1 MERGSGNRLLIALLL
16 LTLLVSAAASPPE
29 LACRNIQALLDQND
43 SKGALAA
50 ADEAL
55 SQYGADPVA
64 AARLRILRAQALVGR
79 VKWTVIYD
87 AVLPELPKSLETSET
102 AVQRLRLLGTA
113 SFVANNDNAKARETL
128 EAARRLAVA
137 YHPRLLAKVLLPRL
151 SMNAFTTAERE
162 QAAREALASARRY
175 HQEDMEARLNAGA
188 ARLLADQERYD
199 EAITMGEKALS
210 WATAHHDVG
219 LAQQVAGNLGWCYYV
234 LGDDEVAE
242 QNLRDAVAI
251 ATRIGAA
258 GDLVPWHLQLGNI
271 AYDRGDYAT
280 ATVEYNEAQGIAK
293 TARDR
298 GNALAD
304 LARVSLATKR
314 YDEARGFNNDA
325 MKQKAEAKNAEG
337 LLRSR
342 TLDAMIDL
350 FQKRYDHAKATLE
363 SVVAEATTKSVRWRA
378 QSALALADVELK
390 QPQLAE
396 KHFHDAI
403 ETLGDSRDDI
413 REDERKLAFGHVS
426 AELYEGY
433 VDFLV
438 SQGRATD
445 ALRVAEL
452 SRARTLA
459 EGRNV
464 QRDSAEEIDPGR
476 IARNAG
482 VAVLSYWIAPHRS
495 FLFVAT
501 AEGVKHFV
509 LPPAKEIN
517 AKVDQYQNELASG
530 RASIETSRR
539 GEELY
544 SMLVEPAAEA
554 IRGNRIAVI
563 PDGRLTGFNFETL
576 VVPTPKPHYWIE
588 DVTIE
593 TAPALQFVSAA
604 RQSAR
609 GGKLLLI
616 GNAPQADPEYKPLP
630 HAAEEIANIQKYFD
644 RHTTLTGPRATPD
657 AYAKAALESYAFVH
671 FVAHGVA
678 TRLRPLDSAI
688 ILGRDQV
695 GYKLYA
701 RNIVTHPLKA
711 RLVTISSCHGA
722 GRRAFTGEG
731 LVGLAWAF
739 LRAGAHEV
747 VAALWQVDD
756 ASTVKLMDYMY
767 AGIHAGRPPVD
778 ALHEAKL
785 KLLHSRNI
793 WRKPQYWAPFVLY
806 SGS

>member
-1 MERGSGNRLLIALLL
+1 MDRGSGNRLLIATLL
-16 LTLLVSAAASPPE
+16 LTLLVSATASPPE
-29 LACRNIQALLDQND
+29 LACGNIQALLDHGD
-43 SKGALAA
+43 SKGAVAA
-50 ADEAL
+50 ADDAL
-55 SQYGADPVA
+55 SRYGGDPEM
-64 AARLRILRAQALVGR
+64 AARLRILRAQALLNLG
-79 VKWTVIYD
+79 KWPEVYD
-87 AVLPELPKSLETSET
+87 AVVPEVPKSLQTSET
-102 AVQRLRLLGTA
+102 AVQRLRLLGSA
-113 SFVANNDNAKARETL
+113 LFVVKHDNVSARQAL
-128 EAARRLAVA
+128 EAARDLAIA
-137 YHPRLLAKVLLPRL
+137 HQPRLLAKVLLPRL
-151 SMNAFTTAERE
+151 NMNAFTKAERE
-162 QAAREALASARRY
+162 QAAREGIASARRY
-175 HQEDMEARLNAGA
+175 LQDDLEAKLNLGMAL
-188 ARLLADQERYD
+188 LLANQERYD
-199 EAITMGEKALS
+199 EAITMGEKALA
-210 WATAHHDVG
+210 WATSHHDQR
-219 LAQQVAGNLGWCYYV
+219 LAQLVTGNLGWFYYE

-242 QNLRDAVAI
+242 QHLRDSVVTAS
-251 ATRIGAA
+251 RIGAA
-258 GDLVPWHLQLGNI
+258 GDLVVWHLQLGNI
-271 AYDRGDYAT
+271 AYNRDDYVAAT
-280 ATVEYNEAQGIAK
+280 AEYKQALAIA
-293 TARDR
+293 TIARDR

-304 LARVSLATKR
+304 LARVSLATKKF
-314 YDEARGFNNDA
+314 DEARGFNDGA
-325 MKQKAEAKNAEG
+325 MKAKREANDVEG
-337 LLRSR
+337 VQRSR
-342 TLDAMIDL
+342 IIDAKIDL
-350 FQKRYDHAKATLE
+350 DLKRLDEARATLE
-363 SVVAEATTKSVRWRA
+363 SILTQATLKSVRSRA
-378 QSALALADVELK
+378 QTALALVDLKQK

-396 KHFHDAI
+396 KQFGEAVDTI
-403 ETLGDSRDDI
+403 GDSRNDI
-413 REDERKLAFGHVS
+413 QSDERKLSFGHVS
-426 AELYEGY
+426 SELYDDY
-433 VDFLV
+433 VDFLI
-438 SQGRATD
+438 SRGDARQ

-459 EGRNV
+459 EGLNV
-464 QRDSAEEIDPGR
+464 ERDNAEEIDPER

-482 VAVLSYWIAPHRS
+482 VTVLSYWIAPDRS

-517 AKVDQYQNELASG
+517 AKVDEYQNELASG

-539 GEELY
+539 GEDLY
-544 SMLVEPAAEA
+544 SMLVEPAAEV

-576 VVPTPKPHYWIE
+576 VVPGPNRHYWIE

-593 TAPALQFVSAA
+593 TAPALQFVAAA

-609 GGKLLLI
+609 GGRLLLI

-644 RHTTLTGPRATPD
+644 RHTTLAGPRATPG
-657 AYAKAALESYAFVH
+657 AYAKAALEPYAFVH

-701 RNIVTHPLKA
+701 RNIVDHPLKA

-756 ASTVKLMDYMY
+756 ASTVKLMDHMY

-785 KLLHSRNI
+785 KLLHSRSV